1 MDTRFSQ
8 AEKLPM
14 APGTSPFHMKGHA
27 YRGVLEH
34 LDSIVP
40 GGAYAV
46 RAELRDMSVRAFFEQ
61 SFLPSGWYDILP
73 SQPLIVTSAR
83 LASVPFLQ
91 LARQVARAQALR
103 DIHGIYR
110 FVLKLSSPEM
120 VISRLSRAT
129 AQYFDFGATELKAL
143 SQGHATLERTGV
155 PASMVGFYC
164 GLTEGFV
171 MVALELTGAKEVRVR
186 PSRPVRDGERGG
198 VETMT
203 IPFDVR
209 WQ

>member
-1 MDTRFSQ
+1 MT
-8 AEKLPM
+8 
-14 APGTSPFHMKGHA
+14 PGTSPFRMKGHV

-34 LDSIVP
+34 LDTMVP
-40 GGAYAV
+40 GGSYAV
-46 RAELRDMSVRAFFEQ
+46 RGELRDSDVRVFFEQ

-83 LASVPFLQ
+83 LAGIPFLQ
-91 LARQVARAQALR
+91 LARQVARAQAHR
-103 DIHGIYR
+103 DINGIYR

-120 VISRLSRAT
+120 VIRRMSRAT
-129 AQYFDFGATELKAL
+129 AQYFDFGTTELKAL
-143 SQGHATLERTGV
+143 QPGHATLERTGV
-155 PASMVGFYC
+155 PAPMVGFYC

-171 MVALELTGAKEVRVR
+171 VVALEVTGAKDVRVR
-186 PSRPVRDGERGG
+186 PSRPVRDGERSG

-209 WQ
+209 WH